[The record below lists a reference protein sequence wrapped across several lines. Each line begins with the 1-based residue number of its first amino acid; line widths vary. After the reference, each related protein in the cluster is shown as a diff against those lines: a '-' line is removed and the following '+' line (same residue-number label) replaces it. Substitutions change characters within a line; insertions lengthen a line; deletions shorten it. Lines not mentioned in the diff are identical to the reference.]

1 MSQASKANLIRLKL
15 KCHVSCSPFILN
27 AIFLPKCLL
36 HSNFKRNN
44 FAYKFQECPF
54 TDRYNAKSVFAL
66 LFH

>member
-1 MSQASKANLIRLKL
+1 MSRASKANFIHLKL

-27 AIFLPKCLL
+27 TIFLLKCLL
-36 HSNFKRNN
+36 HFNFKRNN
-44 FAYKFQECPF
+44 FAYKFQEYPF